1 MTAMTQSPTPPAKP
15 LPIVNDENR
24 PFWTAAARG
33 ELSMQRCLACGH
45 IRFPIQPL
53 CPRCLAGEFDWATLS
68 GRAEILAKVV
78 YHRAFHPAYAPDVP
92 YNLVLVQLT
101 EGPRMYGNVVEADDS
116 IGEAA
121 GAAVGDQV
129 EAVFEPVADGLCVP
143 RFRKIG
149 AN

>member
-1 MTAMTQSPTPPAKP
+1 MTEAPTPPAKP
-15 LPIVNDENR
+15 LPVVNDENR

-33 ELSMQRCLACGH
+33 ELCLQRCAGCGH

-53 CPRCLAGEFDWATLS
+53 CPCCLGDEFGWASLS

-78 YHRAFHPAYAPDVP
+78 YHRAFHPAYAQDVP
-92 YNLVLVQLT
+92 YNLVLVQLA
-101 EGPRMYGNVVEADDS
+101 EGPRMYGNVVAAESTA
-116 IGEAA
+116 GEAA
-121 GAAVGDQV
+121 AGAVVGDQV
-129 EAVFEPVADGLCVP
+129 EAVFEQVADGLCVP